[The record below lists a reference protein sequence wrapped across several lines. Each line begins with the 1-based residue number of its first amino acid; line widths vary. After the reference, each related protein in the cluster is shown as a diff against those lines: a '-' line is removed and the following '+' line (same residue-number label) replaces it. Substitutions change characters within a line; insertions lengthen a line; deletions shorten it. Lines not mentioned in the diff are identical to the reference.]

1 MTPDIQHQLAVF
13 RRGADELLVETELA
27 AKLARGTPLRIKEG
41 FDPTR
46 PDLHLGHT
54 VQFNKLRQLQDL
66 GHHVVFVIGDFTGMI
81 GDPTGRNVTRPALSR
96 EEIAV
101 NAKTYTDQA
110 FLILDREKTEVAFNS
125 TWLMPLG
132 ADGMIKLA
140 AHYTVAR
147 MLERDDFGKRYQS
160 GQPIAIH
167 EFLYPLA
174 QGYDS
179 VALNTD
185 VELGGTDQK
194 FNLLV
199 GRELQR
205 HYGQEPQCILTLPL
219 LEGLDGV
226 QKMSKSLGNCVGIT
240 DAPGDMF
247 GKLMSISD
255 RLMWRYYELLS
266 LCSAADIASLKK
278 DAAEGKNP
286 RDIKLALAREIVT
299 RFHGDAAANDAQ
311 SDFIARFQ
319 RGDLPQDLPLTTV
332 QVAGHSEKLANILK
346 ETQLSASSSAAY
358 RDIEGGAVRIGGER
372 VTDKNRTLPADGA
385 EMILQVGKRKFARVR
400 VVRAG

>member
-1 MTPDIQHQLAVF
+1 MNVDIPHQLAVF
-13 RRGADELLVETELA
+13 RRGADELLVESELA
-27 AKLARGTPLRIKEG
+27 AKLGRGKPLRIKEG

-66 GHHVVFVIGDFTGMI
+66 GHQVLFVIGDFTGMI

-96 EEIAV
+96 EEIEA

-110 FLILDREKTEVAFNS
+110 FLILDRERTEVAFNS

-132 ADGMIKLA
+132 ADGMIRLA

-179 VALNTD
+179 VALKAD

-226 QKMSKSLGNCVGIT
+226 NKMSKSLDNYIGIT
-240 DAPGDMF
+240 EAPSEIF

-255 RLMWRYYELLS
+255 ELMWRYYDLLS
-266 LCSAADIASLKK
+266 FRSSEDIAMLKREC
-278 DAAEGKNP
+278 AEGRNP
-286 RDIKLALAREIVT
+286 RDAKVTLAQEIVARFHSQAAAQAALAE
-299 RFHGDAAANDAQ
+299 FE
-311 SDFIARFQ
+311 ARFRQGALPDDMPEIALSAPPGGMPIAQLAKQAGIVDSTSEALRLIAQ
-319 RGDLPQDLPLTTV
+319 RGLKVDGDVVGDKALLIPAGRTV
-332 QVAGHSEKLANILK
+332 VVQA
-346 ETQLSASSSAAY
+346 
-358 RDIEGGAVRIGGER
+358 
-372 VTDKNRTLPADGA
+372 
-385 EMILQVGKRKFARVR
+385 GKRKFARVT
-400 VVRAG
+400 VK